1 MELVSRT
8 TQQFK
13 SGTLWQ
19 QVVTPFRRANGVN
32 DDDNDNGDNQ
42 NSAPFFVAGFGN
54 NIMDMQAYH
63 AIGIGLDRVFKID
76 KKSKIVAFDKK
87 AEEANEG
94 GDGFSE
100 CRFPPEEWYEDRIGS
115 EYDGYG
121 DGKFLARFGFSNDG
135 DETK

>member
-1 MELVSRT
+1 MW
-8 TQQFK
+8 
-13 SGTLWQ
+13 WQ
-19 QVVTPFRRANGVN
+19 QVVMPFRHANGIGSS
-32 DDDNDNGDNQ
+32 NGDDENERRDT
-42 NSAPFFVAGFGN
+42 PFFVAGFGN

-63 AIGIGLDRVFKID
+63 AIGIGLDRGFKID